1 MEEFKK
7 YIVRLYQDRIFRCIF
22 GREGMEV
29 YLIALLNAI
38 FLQLSMPL
46 IKKLTIKNPYQLPTN
61 ENQKESILDVFAEDE
76 NGRKIDVEMQTRNQ
90 EFLNKRVIYY
100 AARNYVDQS
109 RKGEDYG
116 KLYPSYVVV
125 FTRFPIPNRPADC
138 WFDREQ
144 IKSSFYPDVCYDDIT
159 IIYIRIPDKPGMEIP
174 PTIRQELQDWM
185 RYIGSDA
192 TSEDE
197 RKEILSRDATI
208 QKLDA
213 YVERFTTTEDG
224 QMILSREEMYR
235 IDQIEQNRFLEK
247 QAFENGME
255 AGMEAGMEKGMEK
268 GMEAG
273 KASGKAESIECFL
286 RVRFPDDFTNRFQ
299 PWRPKLFEKPLSVLE
314 SLVQTSAS
322 CASLSEF
329 TQKL

>member
-1 MEEFKK
+1 MIALEETGFPVVEEIKK
-7 YIVRLYQDRIFRCIF
+7 FVVRLYHDAIFRCVF

-38 FLQLSMPL
+38 FSQFNLPS

-61 ENQKESILDVFAEDE
+61 ENQKTSILDVFAEDE

-90 EFLNKRVIYY
+90 EFFNKRVIYY

-125 FTRFPIPNRPADC
+125 FTRFPIPDRPDDC
-138 WFDREQ
+138 WVDVQQ
-144 IKSSFYPDVCYDDIT
+144 IRSKLYPDVCYDDIT
-159 IIYIRIPDKPGMEIP
+159 IIYIRIPNKQGMEISS
-174 PTIRQELQDWM
+174 TVCQELQDWM

-192 TSEDE
+192 TSENE
-197 RKEILSRDATI
+197 RREILSRDATI
-208 QKLDA
+208 KSLDEA
-213 YVERFTTTEDG
+213 VERFTTTEAG
-224 QMILSREEMYR
+224 QMILSREDIYR

-247 QAFENGME
+247 QAL
-255 AGMEAGMEKGMEK
+255 EKGMER
-268 GMEAG
+268 GME
-273 KASGKAESIECFL
+273 KGKAESIESFL
-286 RVRFPDDFTNRFQ
+286 RVRFPDDFSERFQ
-299 PWRPKLFEKPLSVLE
+299 PWRSKLYEKKLPALE
-314 SLVQTSAS
+314 SLLPLSAS
-322 CASLSEF
+322 CASLNEF